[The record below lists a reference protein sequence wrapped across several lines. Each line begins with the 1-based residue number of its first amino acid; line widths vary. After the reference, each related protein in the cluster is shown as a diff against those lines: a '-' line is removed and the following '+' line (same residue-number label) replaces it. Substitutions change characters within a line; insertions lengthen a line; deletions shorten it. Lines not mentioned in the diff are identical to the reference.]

1 MSIIPLAIAAG
12 LLVSASTG
20 AQPATPATGTIGAQ
34 APCAFTSYEETS
46 AFTRRYYSRDEYTAT
61 VANPAVECLRIQYS
75 SDGLKVVGFL
85 VRPRANG
92 AAKYPVIVYNR
103 GGFRDIGKIDS
114 WNLIDFYGF
123 ASQGF
128 VVLASQYRGNDG
140 GEGRDEVG
148 GADVA
153 DVMALMQLARQLP
166 YADAANVFLYGLSRG
181 GMMSFLALK
190 QGFPAKAAA
199 VVGALVDLEAM
210 NHRAP
215 EMGEEGHGGQR
226 RFRPRRRGGAARAVG
241 DELAGTDQRP
251 AAHHPRRERSGSAR
265 GRRHGVRHATRRASQ
280 TLSVDRVCG

>member
-20 AQPATPATGTIGAQ
+20 AQPPTPATGTIVAQ

-85 VRPRANG
+85 VRPRENG

-123 ASQGF
+123 ASQG
-128 VVLASQYRGNDG
+128 LSCWRRSIA
-140 GEGRDEVG
+140 
-148 GADVA
+148 ATTA
-153 DVMALMQLARQLP
+153 AK
-166 YADAANVFLYGLSRG
+166 DATKS
-181 GMMSFLALK
+181 
-190 QGFPAKAAA
+190 
-199 VVGALVDLEAM
+199 
-210 NHRAP
+210 
-215 EMGEEGHGGQR
+215 
-226 RFRPRRRGGAARAVG
+226 AAR
-241 DELAGTDQRP
+241 TWRMSW
-251 AAHHPRRERSGSAR
+251 R
-265 GRRHGVRHATRRASQ
+265 
-280 TLSVDRVCG
+280 